1 MINVKDLPL
10 AIDWQTIA
18 DGKKALKELTEERL
32 LEEALELKIISSAT
46 RLLDEESGKFLTYR
60 FDHKTEGKDIGLD
73 SFWYDYLLD
82 DILKMKGLR

>member
-18 DGKKALKELTEERL
+18 DGKKALKKLTYERL
-32 LEEALELKIISSAT
+32 LREALKLKMIYNVDRIIDEDDGQ
-46 RLLDEESGKFLTYR
+46 LLEYR
-60 FDHKTEGKDIGLD
+60 FSHKTEGQSISLD

>member
-18 DGKKALKELTEERL
+18 DGRKALKELTDERL
-32 LEEALELKIISSAT
+32 LNEALKLKIILKAI
-46 RLLDEESGKFLTYR
+46 RIVGNDGKLLAYR
-60 FDHKTEGKDIGLD
+60 FDHETEGEGTGLD